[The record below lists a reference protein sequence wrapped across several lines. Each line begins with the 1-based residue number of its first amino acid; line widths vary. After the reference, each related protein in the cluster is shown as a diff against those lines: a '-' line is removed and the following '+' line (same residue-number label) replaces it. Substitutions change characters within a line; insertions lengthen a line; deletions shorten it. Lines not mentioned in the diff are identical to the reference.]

1 MNEQVIDAFRRACND
16 LAEAI
21 NKQLFEGSR
30 DYYWVADNVG
40 GTCDFGDEDFINPDD
55 MVRIL
60 KAGMTYDEYAEW
72 RNANVDH
79 QQYINLS
86 SWLQGLRHNMLTS
99 RKGNKK

>member
-1 MNEQVIDAFRRACND
+1 MNGQVIDAFRRACND

-30 DYYWVADNVG
+30 DYYWVANNVG

-60 KAGMTYDEYAEW
+60 KASMTYDEYAEW

-99 RKGNKK
+99 KKDKK

>member
-1 MNEQVIDAFRRACND
+1 MNEQVIDAFRRSCND

-30 DYYWVADNVG
+30 VFYWIGGEAG
-40 GTCDFGDEDFINPDD
+40 GTCDFDDIDFLNPDD

-60 KAGMTYDEYAEW
+60 KSGMTYDQYAEW

-99 RKGNKK
+99 KKNKK